1 MAYTPNPDREV
12 VNGKAKVSAKELADF
27 QKQYGG
33 DKTLRDLLNMDKGL
47 VRRKDP
53 GEGSK
58 KAEDIQSSTDALS
71 SKSRQSG
78 PPRAEF
84 VGGVKSADQ
93 SSWDSGDQSGGIKP
107 KSRSSWDSTFGEDAE
122 AGFKRAARGDSP
134 LGDALMGAGQLAIA
148 AYPVGRALSAARP
161 VAAAAVQSFKESL
174 KDLKEGV
181 PAQRFSAERDVD
193 IPFEQAVN
201 KVGAAQMARELK
213 ENTGVKD
220 LPNTNPDKKYGQ
232 GEGFLGRTKD
242 EFLNRKK
249 GGSVKQY
256 AKGGKISL
264 AACGV
269 STHKPAKKN
278 PNF

>member
-1 MAYTPNPDREV
+1 MAYTPNPDREI

-27 QKQYGG
+27 QKQYGN

-53 GEGSK
+53 
-58 KAEDIQSSTDALS
+58 EDIQSSTDAKPS
-71 SKSRQSG
+71 MSRQSG
-78 PPRAEF
+78 PPTTTQGATYPKPSIEE
-84 VGGVKSADQ
+84 GGV
-93 SSWDSGDQSGGIKP
+93 KP

-148 AYPVGRALSAARP
+148 AMPVGKALRAARP
-161 VAAAAVQSFKESL
+161 LVGAVAQSFRESL

>member
-1 MAYTPNPDREV
+1 MAKKLSPFEQAFADARKAYLAGTGDKNFTF
-12 VNGKAKVSAKELADF
+12 NGKLYNTNLA
-27 QKQYGG
+27 
-33 DKTLRDLLNMDKGL
+33 
-47 VRRKDP
+47 

-58 KAEDIQSSTDALS
+58 KAEDIQSSTDNVRI
-71 SKSRQSG
+71 KVNRQSG
-78 PPRAEF
+78 PPTMTQGATYPKPSIEE
-84 VGGVKSADQ
+84 GGVKS
-93 SSWDSGDQSGGIKP
+93 
-107 KSRSSWDSTFGEDAE
+107 KSRSSWDSTFGEDAVS
-122 AGFKRAARGDSP
+122 GFERAKRGESP
-134 LGDALMGAGQLAIA
+134 LNDAIMNTAQVAMAAIPAGK
-148 AYPVGRALSAARP
+148 VLSAARP
-161 VAAAAVQSFKESL
+161 LVGAAAQSFKESL

-181 PAQRFSAERDVD
+181 PAQRFSAERDID

-256 AKGGKISL
+256 VKGGRISL
-264 AACGV
+264 DACGV